1 MFCRFCWSNVSLLS
15 SNGEITW
22 LSQGE
27 NEHMD
32 YTSQRNV
39 LGRAFSQ
46 LVLNT
51 CFSCSNSSDIS
62 SVISNF
68 LACIKDDSKGLSL
81 LYCPFLFGRYEG
93 WEDNIG
99 VFKVKQTNL
108 VHKKHS
114 SPGELTVL
122 AELLNRYSRVGT
134 WVNFQVNRTF
144 GYITVKLLQL
154 YSK

>member
-1 MFCRFCWSNVSLLS
+1 
-15 SNGEITW
+15 
-22 LSQGE
+22 
-27 NEHMD
+27 MD

-93 WEDNIG
+93 
-99 VFKVKQTNL
+99 
-108 VHKKHS
+108 
-114 SPGELTVL
+114 
-122 AELLNRYSRVGT
+122 
-134 WVNFQVNRTF
+134 
-144 GYITVKLLQL
+144 
-154 YSK
+154 